1 MANRRNEVQIE
12 VTSRHQTVS
21 DKTRE
26 FAVDR
31 AMKLTRYNDRITSIQ
46 VILDEAHDEF
56 VVEMIV
62 KADWGS
68 TLVAKQTGD
77 GYRAA
82 LDALLVKLERQ
93 VKKDK
98 EKHRNHKHK
107 HDGLKGQADTDS
119 ESEEP
124 EADGE
129 PSYDDIVRKRLG
141 E

>member
-1 MANRRNEVQIE
+1 MPNRRNEVQID
-12 VTSRHQTVS
+12 VTSRHQNIS

-31 AMKLTRYNDRITSIQ
+31 ARKLVRYNDRITSIQ
-46 VILDEAHDEF
+46 VVLDEAHDEF
-56 VVEMIV
+56 VAEMIV

-68 TLVAKQTGD
+68 TLVAKQTAD

-98 EKHRNHKHK
+98 EKHRNHKHE
-107 HDGLKGQADTDS
+107 GLKGHADP
-119 ESEEP
+119 EPHNEEP
-124 EADGE
+124 EADAE